1 MPAYLARRAIFS
13 VFVLWGAVTVIFLVL
28 RLVPGDPARI
38 LLGSDAEP
46 AQVDA
51 LRERMGLNEPLHV
64 QYLIYLSDVAR
75 LDFGPSFRMGI
86 DAMELVLS
94 RLPNTAI
101 LAVTAL
107 VLSLLVGIP
116 LGIIAAL
123 KANTFTDRVI
133 SVLSIASQ
141 STPGFWVGIVLILVF
156 ARTLQVLPSGGTG
169 SWQHLVLPSVTLA
182 LPFLAIL
189 VRLTRSGL
197 LEVIHEGYVQTAR
210 AKGLRE
216 RVVIFPHAIRNAL
229 IPVVTVVGLQLGTLI
244 TGAVIVE
251 TVFAWP
257 GVGRALVDAISHRD
271 YGVVQAAILLIA
283 GAFVFINLVVDVLYG
298 YLDPRVRLAGDR

>member
-1 MPAYLARRAIFS
+1 MPAYLARRAVFS

-38 LLGSDAEP
+38 LLGSDADP
-46 AQVDA
+46 AQVEA
-51 LRERMGLNEPLHV
+51 LRERMGLNEPLYV
-64 QYLIYLSDVAR
+64 QYLVYLRDVAR
-75 LDFGPSFRMGI
+75 LDFGPSFRMGM

-94 RLPNTAI
+94 RLPYTAL

-107 VLSLLVGIP
+107 VLSLLIGIP
-116 LGIIAAL
+116 LGIVAAL
-123 KANTFTDRVI
+123 KANTLLDRVI
-133 SVLSIASQ
+133 SILSIASQ

-156 ARTLQVLPSGGTG
+156 ARSLQVLPSGGTG

-229 IPVVTVVGLQLGTLI
+229 IPVVTVVGLQFGTLL